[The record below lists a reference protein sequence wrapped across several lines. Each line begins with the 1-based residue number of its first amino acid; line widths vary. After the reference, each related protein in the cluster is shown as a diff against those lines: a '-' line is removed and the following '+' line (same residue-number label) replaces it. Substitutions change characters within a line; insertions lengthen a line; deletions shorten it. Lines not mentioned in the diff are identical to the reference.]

1 MIALLMLGMIDTTEV
16 LEVKN
21 VTPPLH
27 VEIALVGRINI
38 KKGTP
43 GKIEFHKYCSEHI
56 AEKVKLTLKA
66 DRVYIGLKDVKLI
79 DWHETPEFDV
89 YLPPNMAM
97 EVKLNFGAARFD
109 IDLGELTITRFEL
122 NTGAIKGRIS
132 CTGRASVEAMELNV
146 GAAKLTIEDLG
157 NISPKLLDINCGVSN
172 LTLSLN
178 GDWSDTCDIH
188 IATALSKI
196 TVKAPTELDIQLT
209 TEGFLT
215 GDTQIVHPTPQVR
228 VKVEGALNR
237 VRLQRYRN
245 I

>member
-1 MIALLMLGMIDTTEV
+1 MVALLILGMIDTTEV
-16 LEVKN
+16 LEIKN

-27 VEIALVGRINI
+27 VEIALVGKVNI

-56 AEKVKLTLKA
+56 AEEVKLTLKA
-66 DRVYIGLKDVKLI
+66 DRVFIGLKDVKFI
-79 DWHETPEFDV
+79 DWDETPEFDV
-89 YLPPNMAM
+89 YLPPNMVM
-97 EVKLNFGAARFD
+97 EVELNLGAARFD
-109 IDLGELTITRFEL
+109 IDLGGLTITRLEL

-132 CTGRASVEAMELNV
+132 CTGRASVEAIELNV
-146 GAAKLTIEDLG
+146 GAAKLAIEDLG

-188 IATALSKI
+188 IVTALSKI
-196 TVKAPTELDIQLT
+196 TVKAPTELDIQLI

-215 GDTQIVHPTPQVR
+215 GDTQIVHPAPQVR
-228 VKVEGALNR
+228 IKVDGALNHVKLR
-237 VRLQRYRN
+237 CYRD

>member
-1 MIALLMLGMIDTTEV
+1 MIALLMLGMIDTTEI
-16 LEVKN
+16 LDVKN

-56 AEKVKLTLKA
+56 AKRLKFTLEA

-79 DWHETPEFDV
+79 GWDETPEFDV
-89 YLPPNMAM
+89 YLPPNMTM
-97 EVKLNFGAARFD
+97 ELELNFGAARFD
-109 IDLGELTITRFEL
+109 IDLGELTITRLEL

-157 NISPKLLDINCGVSN
+157 NISPKLLDIHCGVSN

-178 GDWSDTCDIH
+178 GDWSATCDIH

-215 GDTQIVHPTPQVR
+215 GGKQIVHPIPQVR
-228 VKVEGALNR
+228 IKVEGALNR
-237 VRLQRYRN
+237 VRLRRYRN